1 MSNKKKEILKG
12 LLLTAAFSKIDT
24 VMGKCAGCE
33 ERTIL
38 VAVVTDYY
46 RCSNCGEDMRQY
58 VNGSIKY
65 LELTEKDK
73 EYLKLNRL

>member
-1 MSNKKKEILKG
+1 MSNKRKERLHG
-12 LLLTAAFSKIDT
+12 LLLTKAFSKIDT
-24 VMGKCAGCE
+24 VMGKCVGCE
-33 ERTIL
+33 ERSIL

-46 RCSNCGEDMRQY
+46 RCTNCGEDMRQY

-65 LELTEKDK
+65 LELTDKDK

>member
-1 MSNKKKEILKG
+1 MLKDKKLQV
-12 LLLTAAFSKIDT
+12 LRDAFARVDT
-24 VMGKCAGCE
+24 VTGRCFECQ

-38 VAVVTDYY
+38 VAVVSDIYKCTD
-46 RCSNCGEDMRQY
+46 CGSELRQY

-73 EYLKLNRL
+73 DWLKKNKIK

>member
-12 LLLTAAFSKIDT
+12 LLLTEAFSKIDT
-24 VMGKCAGCE
+24 VMGKCIGCE

-65 LELTEKDK
+65 LELTDRDK

>member
-24 VMGKCAGCE
+24 VMGKCSGCE
-33 ERTIL
+33 ERSIL
-38 VAVVTDYY
+38 VAVATEFY

>member
-1 MSNKKKEILKG
+1 MSNKKREILKG

-24 VMGKCAGCE
+24 VMGKCMGCE

-38 VAVVTDYY
+38 VAVVADYY

>member
-1 MSNKKKEILKG
+1 MSNKKKERLKG
-12 LLLTAAFSKIDT
+12 LLLTEAFSKIDT
-24 VMGKCAGCE
+24 VMGKCTGCE

-46 RCSNCGEDMRQY
+46 RCSSCGEDMRQY

>member
-1 MSNKKKEILKG
+1 MSNKKREILKG

-24 VMGKCAGCE
+24 VMGKCIGCE